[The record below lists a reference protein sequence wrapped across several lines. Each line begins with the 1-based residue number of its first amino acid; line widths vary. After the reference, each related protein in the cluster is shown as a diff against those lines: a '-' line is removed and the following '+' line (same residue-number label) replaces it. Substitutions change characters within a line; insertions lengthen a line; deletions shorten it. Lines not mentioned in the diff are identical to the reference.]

1 MAKEKNKF
9 GWEDVAELTGHA
21 ATMVGYY
28 KDAQA
33 AAKKSFD
40 DGNKTNLKG
49 SEGGASKPKLGTKD
63 SGMSSLAREYNRKHF
78 MQ

>member
-1 MAKEKNKF
+1 MAKKKKF
-9 GWEDVAELTGHA
+9 GLDDVVELAGHA
-21 ATMVGYY
+21 ATMVGHF

-33 AAKKSFD
+33 SAKKSFD
-40 DGNKTNLKG
+40 DGNSTNLKG
-49 SEGGASKPKLGTKD
+49 SEGGASKPKLGMKD